1 MINSLTKALFSTR
14 LMAVLFVVFATA
26 MALGTFV
33 ESWYSIQTAR
43 ILVITHGWFEGIMLF
58 FCN

>member
-43 ILVITHGWFEGIMLF
+43 IWIITHGGLKELCCFS
-58 FCN
+58 